1 MDLPEKMDRLVRM
14 ERMVCRDRL
23 VRMERTALP
32 VKMELRD
39 RLVKMELRD
48 LLANKDL
55 PAKMV
60 KMEPPVKT
68 GLLAKTIESQL
79 LAFRKIELY
88 NLIQPQVY

>member
-32 VKMELRD
+32 
-39 RLVKMELRD
+39 VKMELRD